1 MSIAL
6 ELPRCVQVIAY
17 EEAQLI
23 LQLRSLL
30 PRDAAISSDI
40 AMLTRNELLHEAQ
53 RLLPSDAWADFVC
66 FADWL
71 TRQLQD
77 ECITSFPSPLYLAAT
92 TKAEALAEAFLR
104 EGAGCLWSAVREV
117 VRALEYEADP
127 RDIATGLVFRLGL
140 YSKGGITGITRQS
153 WRHVAASR
161 LLNALVALTLD
172 THRWNAISVNMDNA
186 TAVHVDGR
194 NAAEKS
200 LLIGLSHHR
209 GGGLWIQDNA
219 GTELKEAGGVCYRGV
234 VYPTSA
240 RAVQFDG
247 RTRLH
252 GNMPWADHRCVLI
265 AFTVNVNGHSALDR
279 AHAEHLVDAGYRL
292 PERTFNSAFG
302 SAAPG
307 QLQLDKFFR

>member
-1 MSIAL
+1 MHGQTLSAL
-6 ELPRCVQVIAY
+6 PIG
-17 EEAQLI
+17 
-23 LQLRSLL
+23 LRG
-30 PRDAAISSDI
+30 SSRMN
-40 AMLTRNELLHEAQ
+40 ASR
-53 RLLPSDAWADFVC
+53 
-66 FADWL
+66 
-71 TRQLQD
+71 
-77 ECITSFPSPLYLAAT
+77 FPSPLYLAAT

-140 YSKGGITGITRQS
+140 YSKGGITGITRQY

-219 GTELKEAGGVCYRGV
+219 GTEPKEAGGVCYRGV
-234 VYPTSA
+234 VYPTAA

-247 RTRLH
+247 RTWQYAVGRSPMRTDCLYSQCK
-252 GNMPWADHRCVLI
+252 WA
-265 AFTVNVNGHSALDR
+265 
-279 AHAEHLVDAGYRL
+279 
-292 PERTFNSAFG
+292 
-302 SAAPG
+302 
-307 QLQLDKFFR
+307 